1 LFFAGVTSSLA
12 MGTPVMGF
20 LQDEFGWKRGS
31 SALAFGGIVFLLGL
45 PTVLFFNYGVFDEY
59 DYWAGTVSLVVF
71 ALFEIILF
79 AWVFGMKKG
88 WREITDGSDIKVP
101 NVFKFII
108 KYVTPILL
116 ICVFLGAIPGIF
128 EKIKNQDMHD
138 LIAFY
143 KDPSN
148 VQKDYDYAAEKIKHL
163 SPEIINGMNVT
174 IDKTVS
180 ADDKNNLF
188 TVRSLGAKLDK
199 IKQPDFNKEA
209 EIKKAEKTILY
220 RNISR
225 SGLLLLWL
233 GIAYLVYYAYKKRIK
248 EGRFTS

>member
-1 LFFAGVTSSLA
+1 
-12 MGTPVMGF
+12 
-20 LQDEFGWKRGS
+20 
-31 SALAFGGIVFLLGL
+31 
-45 PTVLFFNYGVFDEY
+45 
-59 DYWAGTVSLVVF
+59 
-71 ALFEIILF
+71 
-79 AWVFGMKKG
+79 MKKG

-101 NVFKFII
+101 NVFKYII
-108 KYVTPILL
+108 KYVAPILL
-116 ICVFLGAIPGIF
+116 LSVFIGSIPGIF

-143 KDPSN
+143 QDPSAKQIEFN
-148 VQKDYDYAAEKIKHL
+148 EASEKIKHL

-174 IDKTVS
+174 IDKSVS
-180 ADDKNNLF
+180 EEDKKNLF

-199 IKQPDFNKEA
+199 IKQPEFNKEA
-209 EIKKAEKTILY
+209 EIEKAEKTILY